1 MPSEGESVLAVTC
14 GFRFEVRPEDEVVE
28 LEADHHTVH
37 VCVDCLTLLT
47 GSSSYSSYEGG
58 EGYC

>member
-1 MPSEGESVLAVTC
+1 MTYN
-14 GFRFEVRPEDEVVE
+14 FRFEVRPEDEIVE
-28 LEADHHTVH
+28 LQAEHHTAH
-37 VCVDCLTLLT
+37 VCVDCLYALD